1 MRCQVEDLWNP
12 DFDPATGSGQNPAQV
27 GQSELSRG
35 GFVAGTSDDGTGAL
49 QPDSLLGVT
58 VAGKYVVKRILG
70 AGGMGAVYLAR
81 QRMLNREVALKV
93 LRPPSGSG
101 VDRELFDEMFL
112 AEAAAVAQL
121 KSPHA
126 VTVYDFGRT
135 DKGTLFIAMDYLEGR
150 SLAAV
155 LEEDGVMDAGAAVH
169 VGVQV
174 CRALREAHE
183 HDIVHRDLKPAN
195 VMLSDRNNDPY
206 FATVLDFGLA
216 GELPMEEG
224 DDSEGA
230 RFLGSPRFAAPEQ
243 FIGDGSVDRRSD
255 VYGFGLLLY
264 TMLSGRPPFDGDTGQ
279 LALAHVTRPPPTL
292 AEVAPGVPAQLST
305 LVHRC
310 LAKDPADRFDD
321 MTEVIRAL
329 GEVDL
334 PNESHEPEI
343 TPHDLADFAA
353 EIGLDEIEPVGAES
367 DELSIEPVDLEADTD
382 ELGAITDETPVDDL
396 DEITEDTVGSA
407 DPDERGS
414 ITDESRDE
422 PSESSVSPPPP
433 WKEAEQPPANRR
445 KGGGLLL
452 IIAAVVVIGGVAI
465 VGAWVGMQFLPGRGG
480 DRSEPVKTEDPT
492 EAPTDV
498 SDQEAPTEAP
508 VEVEIEDET
517 QTVVPE
523 PPTAAEERPT
533 PTPPEPVTETSDREA
548 PTAAEE
554 ITEAPTPYDE
564 PPTAAPADAS
574 DREPPTEEVQPVDGY
589 KDDPY

>member
-1 MRCQVEDLWNP
+1 M
-12 DFDPATGSGQNPAQV
+12 
-27 GQSELSRG
+27 
-35 GFVAGTSDDGTGAL
+35 AGTSDDGTGAL

-81 QRMLNREVALKV
+81 QKMLDRDVALKV
-93 LRPPSGSG
+93 LRPPSDSG

-112 AEAAAVAQL
+112 AEAAAAAQL

-150 SLAAV
+150 SVAEV
-155 LEEDGVMDAGAAVH
+155 LEEGGTLDPGAAVH

-174 CRALREAHE
+174 CRALREAHQHE
-183 HDIVHRDLKPAN
+183 IVHRDLKPAN

-216 GELPMEEG
+216 GELPMEEE

-264 TMLSGRPPFDGDTGQ
+264 TMLSGRPPFDGDTGE
-279 LALAHVTRPPPTL
+279 LAVAHVTRPPPTL
-292 AEVAPGVPAQLST
+292 KEAAPDVPAQLSS

-329 GEVDL
+329 GEVEL

-353 EIGLDEIEPVGAES
+353 EIGLDEVEPVGEES

-382 ELGAITDETPVDDL
+382 ELAAITDETPVDDY
-396 DEITEDTVGSA
+396 DEITEETEGSA
-407 DPDERGS
+407 DPDEFAAV
-414 ITDESRDE
+414 TDEGRDE
-422 PSESSVSPPPP
+422 PSEASVSRPPP
-433 WKEAEQPPANRR
+433 WKEPAPPPAGKR
-445 KGGGLLL
+445 KSGGLWLL
-452 IIAAVVVIGGVAI
+452 VAGLVLFGGVAL
-465 VGAWVGMQFLPGRGG
+465 VGAWVGMQFLPGRGEEP
-480 DRSEPVKTEDPT
+480 REPVTAEEPTEALDATPVDVQIEDETQATIPDPPPVSEERPT
-492 EAPTDV
+492 PAEPEPVTEAPTDVSDHEAPTDV

-508 VEVEIEDET
+508 
-517 QTVVPE
+517 
-523 PPTAAEERPT
+523 
-533 PTPPEPVTETSDREA
+533 
-548 PTAAEE
+548 
-554 ITEAPTPYDE
+554 TPYDD
-564 PPTAAPADAS
+564 PPTPAPADAS
-574 DREPPTEEVQPVDGY
+574 DREPPTEEVPQVDGY